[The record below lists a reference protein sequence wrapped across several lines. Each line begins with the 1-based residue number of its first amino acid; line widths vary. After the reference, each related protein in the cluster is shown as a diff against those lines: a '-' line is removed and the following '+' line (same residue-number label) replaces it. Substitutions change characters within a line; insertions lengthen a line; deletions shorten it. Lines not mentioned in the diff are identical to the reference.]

1 MKDYYTYQETLDI
14 VEKFMIE
21 TGVREYCETI
31 CKGKCCGSCY
41 ESKYACRKNEGRRL
55 SCSTMICNKLVN
67 FLFTEK
73 EKELYTNCDLD
84 MWHTFIRDCDL
95 RDIYFDI
102 YTDYVKKKFKIA
114 KQLFSFIDRMNIKE
128 VKSKVQYLIN
138 NNILMHPQG
147 YSPWR

>member
-67 FLFTEK
+67 LLFTEK
-73 EKELYTNCDLD
+73 EKQLYENLDLC
-84 MWHTFIRDCDL
+84 MWRKFVNDCDL
-95 RDIYFDI
+95 SDIYFNI
-102 YTDYVKKKFKIA
+102 HTNEVQKKFKIA
-114 KQLFSFIDRMNIKE
+114 KRMFSFIRRTDIDK
-128 VKSKVQYLIN
+128 VKSKIQYLIS
-138 NNILMHPQG
+138 NNIQTYPDG
-147 YSPWR
+147 YNPYK